1 MLLGGSRTK
10 AEIKTK
16 NKADFRLKRVDI
28 TTQESISQ
36 IKFTYD
42 DESIWCYGPDRG
54 TKSNRPIILYEG
66 EYLVRVSHERLYD
79 YACAGALVE
88 FETNKGRVFHYTPG
102 NSWRGYATGWKSETT
117 TVKVE
122 NGMEI
127 ISLVIKRGI
136 LIGVE
141 QQPIVEK
148 NEGQTKQKEWYV
160 SCYSAGKED
169 IDLNHKD
176 SKEKNEEVVF
186 KHFDTKKEA
195 LKHWNELQR
204 LVMKKKERGAMLV
217 DCLSVKIVKQAGSE
231 EIVKTCKEKAMEKG
245 FYSKDESNQSI
256 FKMIWLMYCTIMDTR
271 DIFFF
276 ILSILL
282 KSLNNLLDVHLQFIK
297 GSILALLVSTFNSG
311 PLEGDIYVKLTCD
324 YVYDCDSEDP
334 LSVGRALLLAGCIV
348 KFASILLEIGEL
360 YIEENLNSCRKL
372 QMKRNILEHVSKLDQ
387 AFYDVHSTSHVTES
401 MSIESI
407 YHLATESIP
416 NMIQTVITILL
427 NLFYI
432 IKIDLYL
439 GGFTVFIS
447 TFNTTFIVRKFIT
460 KLQKSYKFEWKW
472 DSALSDIK
480 SKFTDNLKT
489 TKMFSSEG
497 KHLNEY
503 DQVNNEC
510 VSSLE
515 SKTVVLCFYV
525 IFQEMTG
532 FIAFAFSIYVFL
544 GHLKEAKLTSA
555 EITSFFFLM
564 QTFSSHFNWFFSQD
578 EYIRQDIRDLDKF
591 IRLKNQVPG
600 MIDGDE
606 VIEDLKGEIIFE
618 DVDFSYPSRP
628 LEPVLKKFNLKIQP
642 NKMTAIVGDS
652 GAGKSTI
659 GNLIMRLYDPT
670 SGKITVDGRDM
681 KSLCLQKLHEKMGI
695 VTQNPDLM
703 EGTLE
708 ENIGYGSVEDF
719 CSRKDVER
727 AAQLAKCD
735 FIDKFRSGYDTYAG
749 GSGMQLSGGQ
759 KQRLAIARAIIRNP
773 KILVLDEATS
783 SLDAKNEKEV
793 QEALENVMDSQTVV
807 VIAHRL
813 STIKNADNIVCMKD
827 GTIVEQGTHDEL
839 MKTKGTYFDLISKQL
854 VSAEQT
860 KTSDESDKHE
870 SG

>member
-1 MLLGGSRTK
+1 MILGGSKSKVDIRTK
-10 AEIKTK
+10 SKV
-16 NKADFRLKRVDI
+16 DFRLKRVDI
-28 TTQESISQ
+28 IAQGSISQ

-54 TKSNRPIILYEG
+54 TKSNRPIILHEG

-122 NGMEI
+122 DGMEI

-141 QQPIVEK
+141 QQPIAEED
-148 NEGQTKQKEWYV
+148 EGQTKQKEWYV
-160 SCYSAGKED
+160 CCYSAGKED
-169 IDLNHKD
+169 IDLNHND

-186 KHFDTKKEA
+186 KHFNTKKEA
-195 LKHWNELQR
+195 LKHWNELQA
-204 LVMKKKERGAMLV
+204 LVTKKKERGAILV
-217 DCLSVKIVKQAGSE
+217 DCLSAKVLKSSGSDDIVEK
-231 EIVKTCKEKAMEKG
+231 CKKESIEKG
-245 FYSKDESNQSI
+245 FCAEDQHDESI
-256 FKMIWLMYCTIMDTR
+256 FQVIWLMYRSIMTTR
-271 DIFFF
+271 DIVIFLFT
-276 ILSILL
+276 ILL
-282 KSLNNLLDVHLQFIK
+282 KSVADLLSVHLQFVK
-297 GSILALLVSTFNSG
+297 GSILALLVSTFDSETLDKNS
-311 PLEGDIYVKLTCD
+311 YVRFTCNYFYTCD
-324 YVYDCDSEDP
+324 TDKP
-334 LSVGRALLLAGCIV
+334 LSIGRALLISGCII
-348 KFASILLEIGEL
+348 KLASTAVNMIDI
-360 YIEENLNSCRKL
+360 YIEQNLNSGRKL
-372 QMKRNILEHVSKLDQ
+372 EMRRSILKHAVKLDQ
-387 AFYDVHSTSHVTES
+387 AFYDVNSSGHVNES
-401 MSIESI
+401 MNVDSI
-407 YHLATESIP
+407 HRLATGQIP
-416 NMIQTVITILL
+416 RVIQTIISIFL
-427 NLFYI
+427 NLYYI
-432 IKIDLYL
+432 IKIDIYL
-439 GGFTVFIS
+439 GAFTMLVT
-447 TFNTTFIVRKFIT
+447 TFNTTVFVKRFHNMLK
-460 KLQKSYKFEWKW
+460 KSWKYELKW
-472 DSALSDIK
+472 DMALRDVK
-480 SKFTDNLKT
+480 YKLTGNRVLV
-489 TKMFSSEG
+489 KMFANED
-497 KHLNEY
+497 KYFREY
-503 DQVNNEC
+503 DQIYDEC
-510 VSSLE
+510 MTSFQ
-515 SKTVVLCFYV
+515 SKSITYCLY
-525 IFQEMTG
+525 IAAQQLTG
-532 FIAFAFSIYVFL
+532 FVTFAVSIYIFL
-544 GHLKEAKLTSA
+544 DHLTETKLTTA
-555 EITSFFFLM
+555 EITSFFFLL
-564 QTFSSHFNWFFSQD
+564 QTFSGNVRSFFWQD
-578 EYIRQDIRDLDKF
+578 ENIKENVRHLDKF

-600 MIDGDE
+600 MVDGDE

-659 GNLIMRLYDPT
+659 AKLIMRVYDPD
-670 SGKITVDGRDM
+670 SGRITVDGHDM
-681 KSLCLQKLHEKMGI
+681 KSLDIPKLHKEMGI
-695 VTQNPDLM
+695 VSQSPGLIT
-703 EGTLE
+703 GTLE
-708 ENIGYGSVEDF
+708 ENIAYGSIKDV
-719 CSRKDVER
+719 CSREEVER
-727 AAQLAKCD
+727 AARLTKCD

-827 GTIVEQGTHDEL
+827 GAIVEQGTHDDL